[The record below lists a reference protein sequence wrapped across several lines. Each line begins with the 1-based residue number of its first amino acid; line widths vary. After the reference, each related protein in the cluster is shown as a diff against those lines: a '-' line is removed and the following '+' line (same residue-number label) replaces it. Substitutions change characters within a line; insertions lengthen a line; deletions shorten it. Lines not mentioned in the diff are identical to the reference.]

1 MELFDDNKKGADFS
15 NNGKHRYRLW
25 RIWDETKP
33 YALCIGLNPST
44 ANSEK
49 NDPTI
54 NILIKM
60 LKSLG
65 YGGLYMMN
73 CFAFITSNPK
83 ELLKNVGV
91 IDYSYNKNLIEVTK
105 WVCKDVIFAWG
116 QFKILNESNICNE
129 LAEMFPNAKCFG
141 KNADGSPIH
150 PLAMQQRNGRDPN
163 NPQLIPFN

>member
-60 LKSLG
+60 
-65 YGGLYMMN
+65 M
-73 CFAFITSNPK
+73 
-83 ELLKNVGV
+83 
-91 IDYSYNKNLIEVTK
+91 
-105 WVCKDVIFAWG
+105 
-116 QFKILNESNICNE
+116 IL
-129 LAEMFPNAKCFG
+129 F
-141 KNADGSPIH
+141 
-150 PLAMQQRNGRDPN
+150 
-163 NPQLIPFN
+163 